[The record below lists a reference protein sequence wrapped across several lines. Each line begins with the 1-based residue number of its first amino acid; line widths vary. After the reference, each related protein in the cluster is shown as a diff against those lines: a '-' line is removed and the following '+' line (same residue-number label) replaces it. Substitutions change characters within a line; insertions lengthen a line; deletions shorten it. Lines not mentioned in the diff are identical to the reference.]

1 MPIIDAFRFHIL
13 PVLDWEFHRRLGS
26 KRLKN
31 DIQAPN
37 PPKSPKIAENA
48 AGAKSAAGAESA
60 AGAARRQ
67 APGAR
72 SVVCRPWTA
81 RILFA
86 LQFVVCRPWT
96 SRDDVA

>member
-1 MPIIDAFRFHIL
+1 MIYYLFIIL

-31 DIQAPN
+31 DIQAP
-37 PPKSPKIAENA
+37 KSQENA
-48 AGAKSAAGAESA
+48 AGAKSAV
-60 AGAARRQ
+60 GAARRQ

-86 LQFVVCRPWT
+86 LQFVVCPPWT